1 MIPDEI
7 YASSAS
13 SSKFQY
19 SHPLNH
25 MPVNDGSMRARLAYD
40 LMEFMRR
47 PDCQYY
53 ARPNGGNSHTPN
65 ETTDEVDIL
74 IVDGYYKEALVMINK
89 RLSTDP
95 DCEKALFQ
103 KAFIQQLRQEYER
116 LLDREEKI
124 LKHDPKNVNAL
135 INKGFALAN
144 LNREQEALDISEK
157 VLNIDPENMI
167 ALGSKAYIAKSMG
180 KDDLRDKTLAQAYNV
195 SAKIRLRELEK
206 LESKLLRDFE
216 STFMFTDMPTEPETP
231 SAFEAFNRAG
241 GTLH

>member
-47 PDCQYY
+47 PDCLYY
-53 ARPNGGNSHTPN
+53 TRPDGGNSDSPN

-74 IVDGYYKEALVMINK
+74 IVDGFYKEALVMIDK
-89 RLSTDP
+89 RLSDDP

-124 LKHDPKNVNAL
+124 LKQDPKNINAL

-144 LNREQEALDISEK
+144 LNREREALDISEK
-157 VLNIDPENMI
+157 VLNLDPENMI
-167 ALGSKAYIAKSMG
+167 ALSSKAYIAKSMG
-180 KDDLRDKTLAQAYNV
+180 KDDLREKTLAQAYNV
-195 SAKIRLRELEK
+195 SSKIRLRELEK
-206 LESKLLRDFE
+206 LESKLLHDFE
-216 STFMFTDMPTEPETP
+216 SAFIFTGVPAEPETP